1 MITNLLAQVPRY
13 WLFRRIGWPKVMPV
27 NVAVSIISTCNSRCL
42 TCNIWRDHTPG
53 DGRPDLTVEE
63 FDRVF
68 KSLGRMPYWF
78 TVSGGEPFMRKD
90 IVEICKSIYD
100 NCHPAQIN
108 IPTNS
113 LVWRPLP
120 ERVAAIADYCKDSE
134 LVINLS
140 LDGVGEKHDELR
152 GIRGNFDKV
161 MLVYQQLRALKRPN
175 LTIGVHS
182 VISRFNVDHFP
193 ELHRFVT
200 EEMKPDSFISEIAEE
215 RVELGTIGAGIT
227 PGAEAYARAVDVMIE
242 GSKLEPHRGRSR
254 FIQALRRRYYD
265 LVKKYL
271 EGSGQL
277 VPCYAGWASTHI
289 APNGDVWSCAV
300 RAKPIANLRDHDYDF
315 KRIWFS
321 KLAKPLRRS
330 IRNQEC
336 ACPLANAAFSSML
349 MNPPTM
355 TRVGT
360 NFLQEVKKERTDGG
374 IPEPATALRPD

>member
-1 MITNLLAQVPRY
+1 MSNLLAQIPRY
-13 WLFRRIGWPKVMPV
+13 WLFRRFGWPKVMPV

-53 DGRPDLTVEE
+53 EGPDLTLEE

-68 KSLGRMPYWF
+68 RSLGRMPYWF

-100 NCHPAQIN
+100 NCRPAQIN

-113 LVWRPLP
+113 LVWRPIA
-120 ERVAAIADYCKDSE
+120 ERVAAIADYCRDSQV
-134 LVINLS
+134 VINLS
-140 LDGVGEKHDELR
+140 LDGVGAKHDELR

-161 MLVYQQLRALKRPN
+161 MLVFNQLKALNRPN
-175 LTIGVHS
+175 LTVGVHS

-193 ELHRFVT
+193 ELHEFVT
-200 EEMKPDSFISEIAEE
+200 TQMKPDSFISEIAEE

-227 PGAEAYARAVDVMIE
+227 PDRNAYARAVDVMIE
-242 GSKLEPHRGRSR
+242 GSRLEPHRGRSR
-254 FIQALRRRYYD
+254 FIQALRRRYYE
-265 LVKKYL
+265 LVKQYL
-271 EGSGQL
+271 EKDTQA

-289 APNGDVWSCAV
+289 APNGDVWTCAV
-300 RAKPIANLRDHDYDF
+300 RARPVANLRDHDYDF

-321 KLAKPLRRS
+321 NLVRPLRRS
-330 IRNQEC
+330 IRNREC

-349 MNPPTM
+349 MDPRTM
-355 TRVGT
+355 AGVGA
-360 NFLQEVKKERTDGG
+360 NLLNEVRKEGTDGRVPG
-374 IPEPATALRPD
+374 PATAVRPD